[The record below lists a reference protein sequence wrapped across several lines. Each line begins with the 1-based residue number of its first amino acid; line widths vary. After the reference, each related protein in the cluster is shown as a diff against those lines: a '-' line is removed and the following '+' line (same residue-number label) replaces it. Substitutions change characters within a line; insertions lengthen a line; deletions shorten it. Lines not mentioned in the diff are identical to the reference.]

1 MTRLALPLLT
11 VVVAVAS
18 LSGCLG
24 GGSDRVGGDSPDETR
39 VLTLLDP
46 FSSGQESAAFSDEV
60 ARLSHGTLRVKVV
73 QGPDEGLDYEARVI
87 RAMRHGKADLAF
99 TGTRAFDEFGALRFR
114 ALDAPLLIDSYPLEG
129 RVLRSDLVTPM
140 LAELRPLGLV
150 GVGILPGPIR
160 RPLGGT
166 RSLREPS
173 DFRGLTIGTS
183 QSRVADAT
191 MRALGATPRRLP
203 ATEHWLPGL
212 DGIER
217 QTAGIQGDNLDK
229 AGSHLVTNVNLWPRA
244 LVVFASERAY
254 SGLTADQRRILQT
267 AAANVAPEKLAAEQH
282 TEREASDNLCRKG
295 DVTFD
300 SATPAELRSMRHA
313 VEPVYRDL
321 ERDRGT
327 RAAIGA
333 IARLKQQLAE
343 RPAEVHGCKATR
355 ETPASAGRTKLDGV
369 WAMDTGRSASA
380 PEYFPEN
387 WGHWIFVFDRGRFAI
402 TQENKPS
409 CTWGY
414 GKYAVHGTR
423 TSWTFTDGGGI
434 APSDAYNRPGE
445 FFKFDLSA
453 YRDTLTLTPVK
464 GAISPGNFRD
474 KPWRRVSDTP
484 SRRYLSKR
492 CPPPAAALR
501 D

>member
-1 MTRLALPLLT
+1 MTRLALLVLT
-11 VVVAVAS
+11 AAAGVAA
-18 LSGCLG
+18 LAGCMG
-24 GGSDRVGGDSPDETR
+24 GGSDRVGGDSATDTK

-46 FSSGQESAAFSDEV
+46 FSSGQESAAFNSEV
-60 ARLSHGTLRVKVV
+60 ARLSHGTLRVKVI
-73 QGPDEGLDYEARVI
+73 QGPDEGLDYEARTI
-87 RAMRHGKADLAF
+87 RVMRQGKADLAF
-99 TGTRAFDEFGALRFR
+99 AGTRAFDEFGALRFR
-114 ALDAPLLIDSYPLEG
+114 ALDAPLLIDSYRLEA
-129 RVLRSDLVTPM
+129 RVLASEIVAPM
-140 LAELRPLGLV
+140 LAEMRPLGLV
-150 GVGILPGPIR
+150 GIGILPGPIR

-166 RSLREPS
+166 RRLAKPG

-183 QSRVADAT
+183 QSTVADTT

-217 QTAGIQGDNLDK
+217 QTYGIDGDKLDK
-229 AGSHLVTNVNLWPRA
+229 EGSHLTTNVNLWPRA
-244 LVVFASERAY
+244 LVLFAGERAY
-254 SGLTADQRRILQT
+254 SALTASQRRILRM
-267 AAANVAPEKLAAEQH
+267 AAANVVPETLATVRQGES
-282 TEREASDNLCRKG
+282 EAADNLCRKG
-295 DVTFD
+295 NVTFD
-300 SATPAELRSMRHA
+300 SATPAELRSLRHA
-313 VEPVYRDL
+313 VDPVYQEFDRDP
-321 ERDRGT
+321 GT
-327 RAAIGA
+327 HAAISS
-333 IARLKQQLAE
+333 ITRLKHHVDE
-343 RPAEVHGCKATR
+343 RPTGVHGCQVAR
-355 ETPASAGRTKLDGV
+355 EAPASDGRTKLDGV
-369 WAMDTGRSASA
+369 WTMDTDRSASA

-387 WGHWIFVFDRGRFAI
+387 WGHWVFVFDRGRFAI
-402 TQENKPS
+402 TQENKAS

-414 GKYAVHGTR
+414 GKFDIHGNR

-474 KPWRRVSDTP
+474 KPWRRISETP
-484 SRRYLSKR
+484 SRRYFSRR